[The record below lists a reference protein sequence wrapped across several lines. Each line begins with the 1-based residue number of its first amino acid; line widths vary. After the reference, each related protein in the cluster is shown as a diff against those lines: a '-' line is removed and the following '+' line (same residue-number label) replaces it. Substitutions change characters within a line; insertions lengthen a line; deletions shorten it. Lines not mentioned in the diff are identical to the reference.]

1 MYYLV
6 DKVKMKWNE
15 NRRADSSRFE
25 RSVWNFS
32 YCGRDQAENLYI
44 LWSLRSAC
52 LLFSWTGKSSF
63 NVLKLIKPE
72 NPEIHFYTSRVF
84 QRKSI
89 IIDSSLLFSLFFII
103 LILCNKQNAD
113 VIWHVLLIWVR
124 VIGKTILVNN
134 LLTKALILKSLCTRV
149 FDYYV
154 P

>member
-6 DKVKMKWNE
+6 DKVTVKWNE
-15 NRRADSSRFE
+15 NRRANSSRFE
-25 RSVWNFS
+25 CSVWNFS

-63 NVLKLIKPE
+63 NMLKLIKPE

-84 QRKSI
+84 QWKSI

-113 VIWHVLLIWVR
+113 GHVLLIWVR
-124 VIGKTILVNN
+124 VIGKTILFNN
-134 LLTKALILKSLCTRV
+134 LLTKALILKSLCTWV
-149 FDYYV
+149 FDYYI